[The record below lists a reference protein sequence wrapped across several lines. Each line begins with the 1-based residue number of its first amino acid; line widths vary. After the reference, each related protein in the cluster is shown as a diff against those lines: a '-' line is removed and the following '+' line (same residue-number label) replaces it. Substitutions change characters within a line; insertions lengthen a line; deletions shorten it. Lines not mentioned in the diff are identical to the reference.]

1 MEGRLSDRQTKLL
14 KQPVQTKGKKE
25 RSGVEGEK
33 EREWRLSKHLETNTF
48 SEYQS
53 QDLSWK
59 ETVSKFGQI

>member
-25 RSGVEGEK
+25 RRGAEGGK
-33 EREWRLSKHLETNTF
+33 GERMKAFKAFGNKHAF

-53 QDLSWK
+53 QDLS
-59 ETVSKFGQI
+59 